1 MTSGGVDASRA
12 RTALR
17 LAALLVVLAVTAY
30 PLVWMVSISLR
41 TPDGVGLRFY
51 RDVWQAGPFDRY
63 FLNSLLVVSA
73 VLVGNIVFCAMAGY
87 AFARY
92 RIPGKRILFFLVVST
107 IMLPKQVILVPMYII
122 MQRLHLLNTYWAL
135 TLPFLADP
143 FNIFLIRQY
152 LLSVPPDC
160 EEAARIDGAGELTI
174 LFRIVMPMLRPVLAV
189 VAIHTCL
196 INWNSF
202 LFPFI
207 LTNTT
212 SMRTLPVGVALL
224 SQGAHSID
232 WGHLMAGAV
241 ISALPVVAA
250 FMVFQRQIIS
260 GLTSGMS
267 R

>member
-1 MTSGGVDASRA
+1 MTGK
-12 RTALR
+12 R
-17 LAALLVVLAVTAY
+17 LLQLTGLVIVLAIMAY

-41 TPDGVGLRFY
+41 TPEGVGLRFY

-63 FLNSLLVVSA
+63 FLNSVVVVTV
-73 VLVGNIVFCAMAGY
+73 VLAGNLVFCAMAGY

-92 RIPGKRILFFLVVST
+92 RIPGGKLLFLLVIST
-107 IMLPKQVILVPMYII
+107 IMLPKQVILVPMYIM
-122 MQRLHLLNTYWAL
+122 MQKSHLLDTYWAL

-152 LLSVPPDC
+152 LVSMPSDC
-160 EEAARIDGAGELTI
+160 EEAARLEGAGELTV
-174 LFRIVMPMLRPVLAV
+174 LFRIVMPLLRPVLAV

-241 ISALPVVAA
+241 ISAVPVVVA
-250 FMVFQRQIIS
+250 FALFQRQIVS

>member
-1 MTSGGVDASRA
+1 MTAKRW
-12 RTALR
+12 LQM
-17 LAALLVVLAVTAY
+17 AALLIVLVVMAY

-41 TPDGVGLRFY
+41 TPEGVGFRFY
-51 RDVWQAGPFDRY
+51 QDVWQAGPFDRY
-63 FLNSLLVVSA
+63 FLNSVIVVTV
-73 VLVGNIVFCAMAGY
+73 VLVGNIIFCAMAGY

-92 RIPGKRILFFLVVST
+92 RVPGRKILFFLVIST
-107 IMLPKQVILVPMYII
+107 IMLPKQVILVPMYIM
-122 MQRLHLLNTYWAL
+122 MQKFHLLNTYWAL

-152 LLSVPPDC
+152 LVSVPPDC
-160 EEAARIDGAGELTI
+160 EEAARLEGAGELTI
-174 LFRIVMPMLRPVLAV
+174 LFRVVMPMLRPVLAV

-207 LTNTT
+207 LTDTAA
-212 SMRTLPVGVALL
+212 MRTLPVGVALL

-241 ISALPVVAA
+241 ISAVPVVAA
-250 FMVFQRQIIS
+250 FAVFQRHIIG

-267 R
+267 K

>member
-1 MTSGGVDASRA
+1 MTAKRW
-12 RTALR
+12 LQM
-17 LAALLVVLAVTAY
+17 AALLIILVVMAY

-41 TPDGVGLRFY
+41 TPEGVGFRFY
-51 RDVWQAGPFDRY
+51 QDVWRAGPFDRY
-63 FLNSLLVVSA
+63 FLNSVIVVTV
-73 VLVGNIVFCAMAGY
+73 VLVGNIIFCAMAGY

-92 RIPGKRILFFLVVST
+92 RVPGAKILFFLVIST
-107 IMLPKQVILVPMYII
+107 IMLPKQVILVPMYIM
-122 MQRLHLLNTYWAL
+122 MQKFHLLNTYWAL

-152 LLSVPPDC
+152 LVSVPPDC
-160 EEAARIDGAGELTI
+160 EEAARLEGAGELTI
-174 LFRIVMPMLRPVLAV
+174 LFRVVMPMLRPVLAV

-207 LTNTT
+207 LTDTT
-212 SMRTLPVGVALL
+212 AMRTLPVGVALL

-241 ISALPVVAA
+241 ISAVPVVAA
-250 FMVFQRQIIS
+250 FAVFQRHIIG

-267 R
+267 K

>member
-1 MTSGGVDASRA
+1 M
-12 RTALR
+12 
-17 LAALLVVLAVTAY
+17 
-30 PLVWMVSISLR
+30 
-41 TPDGVGLRFY
+41 RFY

-63 FLNSLLVVSA
+63 FFNSIVVVVA

-92 RIPGKRILFFLVVST
+92 RIPGKNVLFFLVIST

-122 MQRLHLLNTYWAL
+122 MQRLHLLDTYWAL

-152 LLSVPPDC
+152 LVSVPPDC
-160 EEAARIDGAGELTI
+160 EEAARLDGAGETTI
-174 LFRIVMPMLRPVLAV
+174 LFRSVMPMLRPVLAV
-189 VAIHTCL
+189 VAIQTCL
-196 INWNSF
+196 SNWNSF
-202 LFPFI
+202 LCPFI

-212 SMRTLPVGVALL
+212 SMRTLPVGVAML
-224 SQGAHSID
+224 SQGAHSTD

-241 ISALPVVAA
+241 ISAVPVLVA
-250 FMVFQRQIIS
+250 FVIFQRQIIS

>member
-1 MTSGGVDASRA
+1 MKRYLKLAGLLGVF
-12 RTALR
+12 
-17 LAALLVVLAVTAY
+17 AVMAY
-30 PLVWMVSISLR
+30 PLAWMLGISLR
-41 TPDGVGLRFY
+41 TGDGVSLRYF
-51 RDVWQAGPFDRY
+51 REVWQAGPFDRY
-63 FLNSLLVVSA
+63 FLNSAVVVALVLA
-73 VLVGNIVFCAMAGY
+73 GNIVFCAMAGY

-92 RIPGKRILFFLVVST
+92 RIPGGSFLFLLVIST
-107 IMLPKQVILVPMYII
+107 IMLPKQIVLVPMYIL
-122 MQRLHLLNTYWAL
+122 MQKLHLLNTYWAL

-152 LLSVPPDC
+152 LHAIPPDC
-160 EEAARIDGAGELTI
+160 EEAARLEGAGEFTI
-174 LFRIVMPMLRPVLAV
+174 LFRIVMPMMRPALAV

-207 LTNTT
+207 LTHTT

-241 ISALPVVAA
+241 ISAMPVVVA
-250 FMVFQRQIIS
+250 FMIFQRHIIS
-260 GLTSGMS
+260 GLTTGMS

>member
-1 MTSGGVDASRA
+1 MTAKRW
-12 RTALR
+12 LQM
-17 LAALLVVLAVTAY
+17 AALLIVLVVMAY

-41 TPDGVGLRFY
+41 TPEGVGFRFY
-51 RDVWQAGPFDRY
+51 QDVWKAGPFDRY
-63 FLNSLLVVSA
+63 FLNSVIVVTV
-73 VLVGNIVFCAMAGY
+73 VLVGNIIFCAMAGY

-92 RIPGKRILFFLVVST
+92 RVPGRKILFFLVIST
-107 IMLPKQVILVPMYII
+107 IMLPKQVILVPMYIM
-122 MQRLHLLNTYWAL
+122 MQKFHLLNTYWAL

-152 LLSVPPDC
+152 LVSVPPDC
-160 EEAARIDGAGELTI
+160 EEAARLEGAGELTI
-174 LFRIVMPMLRPVLAV
+174 LFRVVMPMLRPVLAV

-207 LTNTT
+207 LTDTAA
-212 SMRTLPVGVALL
+212 MRTLPVGVALL

-241 ISALPVVAA
+241 ISAVPVVAA
-250 FMVFQRQIIS
+250 FAVFQRHIIG

-267 R
+267 K

>member
-1 MTSGGVDASRA
+1 MKNMRGAGGKQW
-12 RTALR
+12 LR
-17 LAALLVVLAVTAY
+17 LAALVVVVVVMAY
-30 PLVWMVSISLR
+30 PLVWMVSLSLR
-41 TPDGVGLRFY
+41 TPEGVGWRFY

-63 FLNSLLVVSA
+63 FVNSVVVVVV
-73 VLVGNIVFCAMAGY
+73 VLAGNIVFCAMAGY

-92 RIPGKRILFFLVVST
+92 RIPGGSFLFLLVIST
-107 IMLPKQVILVPMYII
+107 IMLPKQIVLVPMYIL
-122 MQRLHLLNTYWAL
+122 MQKFHLLNTYWAL
-135 TLPFLADP
+135 TLPFVADP

-152 LLSVPPDC
+152 LQAIPPDC
-160 EEAARIDGAGELTI
+160 EEAARLEGAGEFTI
-174 LFRIVMPMLRPVLAV
+174 LFRVVMPMMRPALAV

-207 LTNTT
+207 LTHTT

-224 SQGAHSID
+224 SQGAHSVD

-241 ISALPVVAA
+241 ISAMPVVVA
-250 FMVFQRQIIS
+250 FMIFQRHIIS
-260 GLTSGMS
+260 GLTTGMS